1 MPGLVWVIGAGTVIF
16 GGVIAY
22 AVTRRY
28 GWGLAILLPVLALV
42 ALIAM
47 RWQKLGLPADEGA
60 RMAGS
65 MLLFAAPM
73 LLGVVAGVAL
83 ARIRRG

>member
-65 MLLFAAPM
+65 VLLFAAPM

>member
-22 AVTRRY
+22 VVTWRY
-28 GWGLAILLPVLALV
+28 GWGLAILLPVLAL
-42 ALIAM
+42 ATLIAM
-47 RWQKLGLPADEGA
+47 RWQKLGLTADEGA
-60 RMAGS
+60 RMAGHT
-65 MLLFAAPM
+65 LIFAAPI
-73 LLGVVAGVAL
+73 LLGVIAGVAL